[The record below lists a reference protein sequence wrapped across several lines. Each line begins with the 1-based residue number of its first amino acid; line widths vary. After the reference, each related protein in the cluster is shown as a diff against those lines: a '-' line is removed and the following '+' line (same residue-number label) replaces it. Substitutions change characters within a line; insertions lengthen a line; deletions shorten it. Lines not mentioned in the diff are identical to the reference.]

1 MKRNKG
7 LEKKLGPWALPARLA
22 GELLGDLIIKC
33 IDRAFDGSI
42 NNKNKLR

>member
-1 MKRNKG
+1 MKTKIIV
-7 LEKKLGPWALPARLA
+7 KILGPWALPARLA

-42 NNKNKLR
+42 NNKNKL